1 MLNNLPLCGHTTFPL
16 STPPCTDGH
25 FHLLATVSNAT
36 MDLGVRVSVQV
47 PAFISFL
54 SASARDSPFSISI
67 AALTLLLLREETN
80 APNLY

>member
-1 MLNNLPLCGHTTFPL
+1 
-16 STPPCTDGH
+16 
-25 FHLLATVSNAT
+25 
-36 MDLGVRVSVQV
+36 MDLDVRVSVQV
-47 PAFISFL
+47 PAFLSFL